1 MQIIV
6 IEKIKEYLQESVD
19 TTELNEDTM
28 EDAEDGI
35 LVGRK
40 ELAESLLKQIKKWE
54 MKDANT

>member
-1 MQIIV
+1 MDINID
-6 IEKIKEYLQESVD
+6 KIKEYLQESVD

-54 MKDANT
+54 QE